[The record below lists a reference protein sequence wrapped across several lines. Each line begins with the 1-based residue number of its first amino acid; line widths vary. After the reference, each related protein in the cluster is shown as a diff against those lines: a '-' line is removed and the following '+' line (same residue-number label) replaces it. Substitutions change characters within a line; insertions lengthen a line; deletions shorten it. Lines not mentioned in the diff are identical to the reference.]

1 MKKLLLFSLI
11 FSLFAISASAQRG
24 PERFKRGQVNKAFVD
39 GKLTRGEKAKLH
51 RNDRQYSR
59 AKRLA
64 LRDGKLTMS
73 ERRKLQK
80 MRKHDR
86 HQTFRFKHN
95 GRKRVI

>member
-1 MKKLLLFSLI
+1 MKKLVLFSLI

-24 PERFKRGQVNKAFVD
+24 PERIKRAQVNKAYVH
-39 GKLTRGEKAKLH
+39 GHLTRAEKAKLH

-64 LRDGKLTMS
+64 LRDGRLTMS
-73 ERRKLQK
+73 ERRQLQK

-86 HQTFRFKHN
+86 RQTFRYKHN